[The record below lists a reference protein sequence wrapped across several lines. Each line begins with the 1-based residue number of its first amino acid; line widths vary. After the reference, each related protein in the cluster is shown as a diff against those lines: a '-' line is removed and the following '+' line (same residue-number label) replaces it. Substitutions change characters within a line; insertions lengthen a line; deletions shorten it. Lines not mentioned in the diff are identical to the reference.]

1 MSIESVGFG
10 YTEKDT
16 SVLVKYIE
24 DGEEKTITVEPIWE
38 NGIFQSNETEEAIR
52 LAIYGNTSIPEIPPP
67 SE

>member
-1 MSIESVGFG
+1 MSIESVEVG

-52 LAIYGNTSIPEIPPP
+52 LAI
-67 SE
+67 

>member
-1 MSIESVGFG
+1 MSIESVEFG

-16 SVLVKYIE
+16 SILVKYIE
-24 DGEEKTITVEPIWE
+24 DGEEKTITVESIWE

-52 LAIYGNTSIPEIPPP
+52 LTIYGNSLIPEIPSP